1 MSRIFHTAG
10 LGKGCGRLLACLALA
25 GIAAGCGQRAGERE
39 VHKLTYSVFFP
50 PTHPQAKL
58 ASAWA
63 EEVMQRSQG
72 RLKILIFPGGALT
85 KADQCYQGVVD
96 SISDIGMSALA
107 YTRGRFLLMEAL
119 DLPVGYTSGSAATHA
134 ANRLYAK
141 YQPKAMADTHV
152 LYLHAHGPGI
162 LASKKPVAAL
172 SDLKGMKVR
181 ATGLSA
187 KLVERLGGAPV
198 SMPQSDTYESLQKG
212 VVDATFCPM
221 ETLQGW
227 KQGEVVTSVTDSR
240 CIGYTTTFFVT
251 MNKEVWTELPAD
263 LQKIL
268 TDVSAEWIEKHAN
281 VWDVADT
288 RARAYFLGLGDDRK
302 VLPLSAEEQ
311 AKWKSSTQPVLDDYV
326 KKTQQKDLPGE
337 AFLHDLTAYLQEV
350 QK

>member
-1 MSRIFHTAG
+1 MSRIFQTARHWNRW
-10 LGKGCGRLLACLALA
+10 GRLLGCFALA
-25 GIAAGCGQRAGERE
+25 GIVGCSQRAGERD
-39 VHKLTYSVFFP
+39 VYKLNYSVFFP

-63 EEVMQRSQG
+63 DEVMLRSQG
-72 RLKILIFPGGALT
+72 RLKIFIFPGGALT

-96 SISDIGMSALA
+96 NISDIGMSALA

-141 YQPKAMADTHV
+141 YQPKAMEDTHV

-162 LASKKPVAAL
+162 LASKRPVTVL

-251 MNKEVWTELPAD
+251 MNKEVWAGLPAD

-268 TDVSAEWIEKHAN
+268 TDVSAEWIEKHAAM
-281 VWDVADT
+281 WDEADT
-288 RARAYFLGLGDDRK
+288 RARTYFLGLGKDRQI
-302 VLPLSAEEQ
+302 LALSADEQ
-311 AKWKSSTQPVLDDYV
+311 AKWKSSTRPVLDDYV
-326 KKTQQKDLPGE
+326 KKAKQKGLPGE
-337 AFLHDLTAYLQEV
+337 AFLNDLQTYLQEV

>member
-1 MSRIFHTAG
+1 MNRIFQTARHWSRW
-10 LGKGCGRLLACLALA
+10 GRLLSCIALA
-25 GIAAGCGQRAGERE
+25 GIVGCSPRTGERD
-39 VHKLTYSVFFP
+39 VYKLNYSVFFP

-63 EEVMQRSQG
+63 DEVMLRSQG
-72 RLKILIFPGGALT
+72 RLKIFIFPGGALT

-96 SISDIGMSALA
+96 NISDIGMSALA

-141 YQPKAMADTHV
+141 YQPKALEDTHV

-162 LASKKPVAAL
+162 LASKKPVTTL

-251 MNKEVWTELPAD
+251 MNKEVWAGLPAD

-268 TDVSAEWIEKHAN
+268 TDVSAEWIEKHAAM
-281 VWDVADT
+281 WDEADT
-288 RARAYFLGLGDDRK
+288 RARTYFLGLGNERR
-302 VLPLSAEEQ
+302 VLSLSAEEQ
-311 AKWKSSTQPVLDDYV
+311 VNWKSSTKPVLDDYI
-326 KKTQQKDLPGE
+326 KKTAQKNLPGA
-337 AFLHDLTAYLQEV
+337 AFLNDLQAYLREV